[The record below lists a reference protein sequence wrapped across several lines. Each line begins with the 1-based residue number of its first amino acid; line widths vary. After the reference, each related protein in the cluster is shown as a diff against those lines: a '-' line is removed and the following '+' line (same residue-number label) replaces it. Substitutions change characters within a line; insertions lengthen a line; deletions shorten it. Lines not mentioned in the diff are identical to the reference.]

1 MKLPYPL
8 MKKAILLGII
18 LIFACDELIK
28 SELFR
33 GCTLAS
39 ACNYVPG
46 ATEDDGSCLEFD
58 CDGECGGDNSTC
70 GDYNAINTYEL
81 EDLNA
86 NSSTFGQTLNHSAFL
101 GKAILYYFSSLE
113 TWTLCKSRFDSLNEL
128 FLEYGGINSNII
140 VIGVGKN
147 DGDSTYTVAED
158 TILPYIK
165 ETDDYNLRNELD
177 VVDRDVFFYDSLG
190 EYVHRVNLTDEF
202 DKDII
207 ESIINGIFRWNILA
221 YISVVLILWWP
232 IWLLVNKK
240 FKLSYAIL

>member
-1 MKLPYPL
+1 MKLLYTL
-8 MKKAILLGII
+8 ILL
-18 LIFACDELIK
+18 LLSC
-28 SELFR
+28 S
-33 GCTLAS
+33 T
-39 ACNYVPG
+39 VPG
-46 ATEDDGSCLEFD
+46 DINAVSEDI
-58 CDGECGGDNSTC
+58 NV
-70 GDYNAINTYEL
+70 INTYEL
-81 EDLNA
+81 EDLNT

-101 GKAILYYFSSLE
+101 GKAILYYFPISD
-113 TWTLCKSRFDSLNEL
+113 TWSLCKSRFDSLNEL
-128 FLEYGGINSNII
+128 FLEYGGVNSNII

-207 ESIINGIFRWNILA
+207 ESIINGILD
-221 YISVVLILWWP
+221 
-232 IWLLVNKK
+232 
-240 FKLSYAIL
+240 